1 MFWRVISFSISG
13 FAGKAGEVTMASSL
27 EIVWVSEGR
36 LGGEER
42 KEFLRMPVGL
52 EIE

>member
-1 MFWRVISFSISG
+1 MISFSSSG

-27 EIVWVSEGR
+27 EVVWGTEGR
-36 LGGEER
+36 FGGEER

-52 EIE
+52 ELE

>member
-1 MFWRVISFSISG
+1 MFWRVISFSNSG

-27 EIVWVSEGR
+27 EVVWGSEGR

-42 KEFLRMPVGL
+42 KEFLRMPVGFRA
-52 EIE
+52 

>member
-1 MFWRVISFSISG
+1 MISFSSSG

-27 EIVWVSEGR
+27 EVFCGSEGR

-42 KEFLRMPVGL
+42 KEFLRMPVSFRA
-52 EIE
+52 